1 MQHLFKCTI
10 DLFRIFVNIC
20 DIAIIGNV
28 YVLLCLK
35 KLLQWAAR
43 WPPFIILT
51 GQQVMEAALAKY
63 IFMRENTSFKTN
75 FVFPILRYSLFP
87 PLPNAFFFL
96 LLQSFPPPWSKI
108 FPPTKLPPPPFP
120 FPFPPKR
127 PQLPSIFKSEIAYF
141 VVESSFWMTS
151 WWHIYPFC
159 LSGSDNRYVLS
170 SDFPFPQSWSH
181 LSHDF

>member
-1 MQHLFKCTI
+1 MHTYRVTNATFVQTHYFIFLFP
-10 DLFRIFVNIC
+10 IFVNIC

-51 GQQVMEAALAKY
+51 GQQVMEAAPAKY
-63 IFMRENTSFKTN
+63 IFMRHPFNRKNIWLRQILSSLSSAILFFHLLSQMPFSF
-75 FVFPILRYSLFP
+75 Y
-87 PLPNAFFFL
+87 FFNLFL
-96 LLQSFPPPWSKI
+96 LHGPKYFLLQNS
-108 FPPTKLPPPPFP
+108 PPPFP

-141 VVESSFWMTS
+141 VFESSFWMTP
-151 WWHIYPFC
+151 WWHISILIIWF
-159 LSGSDNRYVLS
+159 R
-170 SDFPFPQSWSH
+170 
-181 LSHDF
+181 